1 MLVTFS
7 CKAYADI
14 TMFGDVAVTLLKMM
28 GHSGEVPGALLA
40 EDIPA
45 ALHKLRTALAA
56 AEPEVA
62 GKGDDDAPPVSLSL
76 RAMPLIE
83 LLEAALKED
92 TPVVWD
98 K

>member
-45 ALHKLRTALAA
+45 ALHKLRSSLAA
-56 AEPEVA
+56 AAPEVV
-62 GKGDDDAPPVSLSL
+62 GKDDDDAPQVSLSL
-76 RAMPLIE
+76 RAMPLIK
-83 LLEAALKED
+83 LLEAALEED
-92 TPVVWD
+92 TPVMWD